1 MTMLAVWL
9 HVRMLTKRTCR
20 AGFGWDSCDKGN
32 WYKQVQDKIPE
43 IKDAGFTHVWLP
55 PPSESVAK
63 QVWRHSRAGVSLQD
77 ASGFHRRDLARPGCN
92 QGLPCLG

>member
-1 MTMLAVWL
+1 LPIL
-9 HVRMLTKRTCR
+9 EQCRTDRGCVR

-43 IKDAGFTHVWLP
+43 IKEAGFTHVWLP

-63 QVWRHSRAGVSLQD
+63 QV
-77 ASGFHRRDLARPGCN
+77 RPSHVTWT
-92 QGLPCLG
+92 